1 MAIVNI
7 TNTKLKYNEAADLPA
22 TVAITSA
29 DDGIAVDYTGKSDGR
44 ILLIIENSDSTAAD
58 VTIEQGNGL
67 QGVEDM
73 VINIGASGKKCI
85 VLESGKFAN
94 VYGEK
99 KGKVVIKG
107 STKIKAAAVELP

>member
-1 MAIVNI
+1 
-7 TNTKLKYNEAADLPA
+7 
-22 TVAITSA
+22 
-29 DDGIAVDYTGKSDGR
+29 
-44 ILLIIENSDSTAAD
+44 
-58 VTIEQGNGL
+58 
-67 QGVEDM
+67 M